1 MILHKAGGVVVDAIF
16 SSCIGHKYLIHAH
29 KARNNDAMFPRLPML
44 INGLVD
50 FRIWE
55 ARGFSRLGRCAL
67 NARWRL
73 VALVVGAEVFEDTGG
88 GLHGAA
94 MVGAFRKFGAD
105 RANNAR
111 PKKIADQSDSPWQDA

>member
-1 MILHKAGGVVVDAIF
+1 
-16 SSCIGHKYLIHAH
+16 
-29 KARNNDAMFPRLPML
+29 MFPRLPML

-111 PKKIADQSDSPWQDA
+111 PKNKLRTKAIHLGKTHKYSSATNDFG